1 MTFAIP
7 HPLYMQVNN
16 RIPKITY
23 VLLDVPILCEKMM
36 KSDKIDEKTI
46 LVLYHVKNLL
56 VHPQLLI
63 FKTSSGADLI
73 PVGSII
79 GHSVLVSSSFSHP
92 Y

>member
-16 RIPKITY
+16 RIPKIAY

-36 KSDKIDEKTI
+36 KSDKSDEKTI
-46 LVLYHVKNLL
+46 LVLYHVKDLL

-63 FKTSSGADLI
+63 FKTS
-73 PVGSII
+73 
-79 GHSVLVSSSFSHP
+79 
-92 Y
+92 